1 MPPIPLS
8 PFWTT
13 LMGPKLRFK
22 FSVITEVLMKI
33 QANFLPSF
41 SSSGGGGG
49 GGGGGGD
56 GGNRSFCSSPLKLFE
71 NF

>member
-1 MPPIPLS
+1 
-8 PFWTT
+8 
-13 LMGPKLRFK
+13 
-22 FSVITEVLMKI
+22 MKI